1 MRAAIDALLL
11 AVIRALLRV
20 LTPGG
25 RVDALYAV
33 NAAVD
38 WDLEEQGAE
47 RPSPALE
54 GQGR

>member
-11 AVIRALLRV
+11 AVIRLLLRA